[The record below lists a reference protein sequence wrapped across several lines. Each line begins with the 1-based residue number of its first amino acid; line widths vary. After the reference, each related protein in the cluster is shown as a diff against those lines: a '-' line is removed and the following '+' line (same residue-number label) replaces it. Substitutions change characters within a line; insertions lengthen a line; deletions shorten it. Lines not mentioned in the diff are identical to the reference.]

1 VKKEGNIDYQV
12 DSNSVSAIVRGVVIL
27 AMVFVST
34 IDVLGWKKYGQIE
47 EVDQVEIVGGK
58 GKRIYSW

>member
-1 VKKEGNIDYQV
+1 MKKEGNIDYQV

-27 AMVFVST
+27 AMVFGSA

-47 EVDQVEIVGGK
+47 EVDQVEVVGGK